1 MTIKKS
7 FVLVGA
13 LMILGAGLL
22 VAAESPQSQAQKA
35 VQERVSSRFQ
45 VRTLFID
52 DNGDGICDLAR
63 DHDNDGIPN
72 CQDPDWSKPQD
83 GTGYKN
89 RNGMNSNSNRFGNR
103 KGNLSGNSWSRQ
115 SFGQNQGSF
124 GSGVCDGTG
133 LKGKRN
139 RRGGR
144 G

>member
-1 MTIKKS
+1 MTIKKTL
-7 FVLVGA
+7 VLAGA
-13 LMILGAGLL
+13 LMILGVGSIF
-22 VAAESPQSQAQKA
+22 AAESPQSQAENV

-52 DNGDGICDLAR
+52 ENGDGICDLAR

-72 CQDPDWSKPQD
+72 CQDPNWTKPED

-89 RNGMNSNSNRFGNR
+89 RNGMNSNSNQFGNR
-103 KGNLSGNSWSRQ
+103 KGNQTGNSWNRQ
-115 SFGQNQGSF
+115 SFGQSQGSF

-133 LKGKRN
+133 PKGKGK
-139 RRGGR
+139 RGGR

>member
-1 MTIKKS
+1 MTMKKT

-13 LMILGAGLL
+13 LMFLGVGL
-22 VAAESPQSQAQKA
+22 VAAGVSPQSQGENA
-35 VQERVSSRFQ
+35 VQKPVASRFQ

-52 DNGDGICDLAR
+52 ENGDGICDLAR

-72 CQDPDWSKPQD
+72 SQDPNWTRPQD

-89 RNGMNSNSNRFGNR
+89 RNGMNSSSNQFGN
-103 KGNLSGNSWSRQ
+103 KNGNQNRNSWNRQ

-133 LKGKRN
+133 PKRKGN
-139 RRGGR
+139 RGGR

>member
-1 MTIKKS
+1 MTIKKTL
-7 FVLVGA
+7 VLAGA
-13 LMILGAGLL
+13 LMILGVGSIF
-22 VAAESPQSQAQKA
+22 AAESPQSQAENV

-52 DNGDGICDLAR
+52 ENGDGICDLAR

-72 CQDPDWSKPQD
+72 CQDPNWIKPED

-89 RNGMNSNSNRFGNR
+89 RNGMNLNSNQFGNR
-103 KGNLSGNSWSRQ
+103 KGNQTGNSWNRQ

-133 LKGKRN
+133 PKGKGNRN
-139 RRGGR
+139 GR